1 MSPEP
6 SEQPVGS
13 GGERWTLREL
23 RHELRTPINH
33 ILGYTEILLEE
44 ASDAGWAEVTKDLER
59 VHDAGRELLALVT
72 SLLDPSKHPGG
83 KVDVVSACHQ
93 LRTPLDQVIG
103 YAEMLLEGA
112 DPNGQGDLVPDL
124 RHVHSAAHHL
134 LAVVSSA
141 LAPGGVAVG
150 TFDDLLGA
158 AGAGIGTREVS
169 SPRTV
174 ELRGPPTLHGRVLVV
189 DDVAMNRD
197 ILLRR
202 LEGLGCTA
210 VAAVDGRQALQMLG
224 TEEFDLIL
232 LDLMMPEMDGYEVL
246 ERLRSSQRWSH
257 IPVIVLSALEEVEGA
272 VRCIQLG
279 AEDYLPKPF
288 NLVLLKARVHAALE
302 KKHLRDQ
309 DALRLLQ
316 IEQEKQRVDALLHVI
331 LPPEVAEE
339 LKSTNEV
346 QTRQYD
352 NVAVLFCDVVGF
364 TSFCDSRG
372 AEEVVSVLQD
382 LVATYER
389 LCLEHDVLKI
399 KTIGDAF
406 MAVCGMLTPS
416 ENPVLSCIRCGV
428 DMIEA
433 AQRLPAKWDV
443 RIGIHVGPVVGGLL
457 GKRQF
462 QFDLWGDTVNSAAR
476 MEHNGEPGKITLSS
490 AAWDQVASLCRGHDR
505 GLIQVKGKGEM
516 RVILF
521 EEFLQPGR

>member
-6 SEQPVGS
+6 SGQPS
-13 GGERWTLREL
+13 GGGAGRWTLRDL

-44 ASDAGWAEVTKDLER
+44 AGEAGLAEVTKDLAR
-59 VHDAGRELLALVT
+59 VHDAGRELLTVVNT
-72 SLLDPSKHPGG
+72 LLDPSKHPGG
-83 KVDVVSACHQ
+83 TVDVVGACHQ

-103 YAEMLLEGA
+103 YTELLLDGSGA
-112 DPNGQGDLVPDL
+112 NGQGELVPDL
-124 RHVHSAAHHL
+124 RHVHEAAHHL
-134 LAVVSSA
+134 LAVVNSA
-141 LAPGGVAVG
+141 LAPEGVALG
-150 TFDDLLGA
+150 TFDDLLRSEGP
-158 AGAGIGTREVS
+158 GIGTREVS
-169 SPRTV
+169 LPAAVDLPGS
-174 ELRGPPTLHGRVLVV
+174 PTLQGRVLVV

-197 ILLRR
+197 ILVRR

-210 VAAVDGRQALQMLG
+210 VSAVNGRQALETLG

-232 LDLMMPEMDGYEVL
+232 LDLMMPEMDGYDVL
-246 ERLRSSQRWSH
+246 QRLRSSPAWSS

-302 KKHLRDQ
+302 KKRLRDR
-309 DALRLLQ
+309 DALHLLQ
-316 IEQEKQRVDALLHVI
+316 IEREKQRVDALLHVI
-331 LPPEVAEE
+331 LPHEVAEE
-339 LKSTNEV
+339 LKATNDV
-346 QTRQYD
+346 QTRQYE

-364 TSFCDSRG
+364 TSFCDTHPP
-372 AEEVVSVLQD
+372 EEVVSILQD
-382 LVATYER
+382 LVATYEA

-406 MAVCGMLTPS
+406 MAVSGMLSPS
-416 ENPVLSCIRCGV
+416 ENPVLSCVRCGV

-433 AQRLPAKWDV
+433 AHRLPAGWDV
-443 RIGIHVGPVVGGLL
+443 RIGIHVGPVVGGVL

-476 MEHNGEPGKITLSS
+476 MERNGEPGKITLSG
-490 AAWDQVASLCRGHDR
+490 AAWDQIASLCRGHDR
-505 GLIQVKGKGEM
+505 GLIQVKGKGKM
-516 RVILF
+516 RAVRF
-521 EEFLQPGR
+521 EEFLPP

>member
-1 MSPEP
+1 MSSEP
-6 SEQPVGS
+6 SDHPIGG

-33 ILGYTEILLEE
+33 ILGYTEILLDE
-44 ASDAGWAEVTKDLER
+44 AGDAGLAEVTEDLER
-59 VHDAGRELLALVT
+59 VHGAGRELLTVVNT
-72 SLLDPSKHPGG
+72 LLDPAKHPGG
-83 KVDVVSACHQ
+83 RVDVVAACHQ

-112 DPNGQGDLVPDL
+112 EANGQGELVPDL
-124 RHVHSAAHHL
+124 RHVHDAAHHL
-134 LAVVSSA
+134 LAVVSSV
-141 LAPGGVAVG
+141 LAPEGVALG
-150 TFDDLLGA
+150 TIDDLLREG
-158 AGAGIGTREVS
+158 GRGIGTREVS
-169 SPRTV
+169 VPATGEFSETPA
-174 ELRGPPTLHGRVLVV
+174 LHGRVLVV

-210 VAAVDGRQALQMLG
+210 AAAVNGRQALDMLG
-224 TEEFDLIL
+224 TEDFDLIL
-232 LDLMMPEMDGYEVL
+232 LDLMMPEVDGYEVL
-246 ERLRSSQRWSH
+246 KRLRSSETWSS

-302 KKHLRDQ
+302 KKHLRDR
-309 DALRLLQ
+309 DALHLQQ

-331 LPPEVAEE
+331 LPHEVAEE
-339 LKSTNEV
+339 LKATNDV

-352 NVAVLFCDVVGF
+352 HVAVLFCDVVGF
-364 TSFCDSRG
+364 TSFCDSHG

-382 LVATYER
+382 LVATYEA
-389 LCLEHDVLKI
+389 LCLKHDVLKI

-406 MAVCGMLTPS
+406 MAVCGMLTPA
-416 ENPVLSCIRCGV
+416 ENPVLNCIRCAV
-428 DMIEA
+428 EMIDA
-433 AQRLPAKWDV
+433 AHRLPADWDV
-443 RIGIHVGPVVGGLL
+443 RIGIHVGPVVGGVL

-476 MEHNGEPGKITLSS
+476 MEHNGEPGKITLSG
-490 AAWDQVASLCRGHDR
+490 AAWEQVASLCRGHDR
-505 GLIQVKGKGEM
+505 GLIQVKGKGMM
-516 RVILF
+516 RAVRF
-521 EEFLQPGR
+521 EEFLEP